1 MLLQILP
8 YALKICYSGKETID
22 FIRQNTK
29 NSVSKKKKKKE
40 KKNATSTIS
49 CPIPRILA
57 LSISHG
63 KRDFENV
70 VKDTRWGDYA
80 GELSKWPK
88 CSHRVLIREK

>member
-29 NSVSKKKKKKE
+29 NSVSRKE
-40 KKNATSTIS
+40 KKNATSKIS

-57 LSISHG
+57 LSTSHG

>member
-1 MLLQILP
+1 MLFWEGNHRFYQTE
-8 YALKICYSGKETID
+8 YKELC
-22 FIRQNTK
+22 
-29 NSVSKKKKKKE
+29 VKKKKKKE